1 MGMAKYD
8 RLLYILNLLRTRRN
22 MNAAKIAEECGVNE
36 RSIYRDMI
44 ALSEANIPIYYDN
57 GYKLATDNF
66 LPPLNFSFDEY
77 QYLKMA
83 LSSSVL
89 NRTDKYEAISKQVKA
104 KVEAILSSNVR
115 QQGKFKPD
123 TTHIDIGDSDH
134 SNYIEQCYGTIENAA
149 EKSLCLLLK
158 YDSIQSG
165 VSERIVEPYF
175 IIFKGRAFY
184 LVAFCR
190 LRNDFRT
197 FRINRILSAEPI
209 DETFVRRGDIT
220 AEEYFK
226 GSWQVYSGEPVEV
239 VIRFT
244 GSAAKVVRTDHH
256 HENERIQ
263 EVGKDTILYT
273 VVTRGLEEIGRWVI
287 GFGADAEV
295 ISPKQLKA
303 SLAAVGNY
311 LTITYQEG

>member
-22 MNAAKIAEECGVNE
+22 LNAAKIAEECGVNE

-77 QYLKMA
+77 QYLKLA

-89 NRTDKYEAISKQVKA
+89 NRTDKYEEISRQVKA
-104 KVEAILSSNVR
+104 KVEAILSSNVLK
-115 QQGKFKPD
+115 QGKFRPD
-123 TTHIDIGDSDH
+123 TTHIEIADSDRTG
-134 SNYIEQCYGTIENAA
+134 SIEQCYGIIENAA
-149 EKSLCLLLK
+149 EKSLCLMLK

-175 IIFKGRAFY
+175 IIFKVRAFY

-197 FRINRILSAEPI
+197 FRINRILSAEAME
-209 DETFVRRGDIT
+209 ETFVRRSDIT
-220 AEEYFK
+220 AEQYFQ

-244 GSAAKVVRTDHH
+244 GAAAKVIRTDQH
-256 HENERIQ
+256 HENEHI
-263 EVGKDTILYT
+263 EEIGGDTILYT

-287 GFGADAEV
+287 GFGAEAEV
-295 ISPKQLKA
+295 ISPDELKTN
-303 SLAAVGNY
+303 LAAVGNY
-311 LTITYQEG
+311 LTNVYQEG